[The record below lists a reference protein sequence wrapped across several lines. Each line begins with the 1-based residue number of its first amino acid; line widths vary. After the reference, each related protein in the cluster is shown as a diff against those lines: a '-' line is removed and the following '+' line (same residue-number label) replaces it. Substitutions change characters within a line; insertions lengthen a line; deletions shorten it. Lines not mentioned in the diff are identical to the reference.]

1 MTTVLFIKENAHDLV
16 DVVLLQT
23 LTEGCFFFFFLIGV
37 SFAGNILL
45 KVDRTHK
52 EIQSKVTLAP
62 G

>member
-1 MTTVLFIKENAHDLV
+1 MQKNVV

-23 LTEGCFFFFFLIGV
+23 LTEGCCLFIYIGV
-37 SFAGNILL
+37 IFEGNILL